1 MTQPP
6 AARQR
11 RPAVSTKN
19 LLWLV
24 PLVLAIIA
32 VSAILALP
40 GFVSSGYHR
49 ATIEALASSLTG
61 RTVHIKGKLSLALLP
76 HPQFIAGDITITSPN
91 NETITASSLTL
102 DIAPIPLL
110 HGQISA
116 RAITLQSPH
125 IALPWPLPNGAAAIA
140 PPPWLTALHAQINN
154 GQISLGAATFT
165 HVSADIFTG
174 GQGTFSVS
182 GSGELAG
189 APVTLSL
196 SFGAIS
202 AVGST
207 PLTLDIQTNNA
218 ADLRAHVTGTFDAAS
233 TLSGKA
239 SFSAA
244 PVSWLDPAL
253 SQPLS
258 GTAAITAEPRQILL
272 SSLQIRQGR
281 ATLSGTATLSLPQP
295 DLSLV
300 LTGTNLTLPPSIPH
314 LPSGFAGLPIHLT
327 LYATGTRIATH
338 PAFSLTNL
346 QTSLD
351 FNDSGTRISSL
362 TASLAD
368 AALSLSGTLD
378 PAGDLQAQAEF
389 NSTALNSV
397 IGGPGPVLPAGWSQ
411 ASLKCNLTGTADHLS
426 FDQISGSLG
435 PARVSGSAVLTARSR
450 LSGQLHFDQLDLTPF
465 IALAL
470 HPPSAF
476 AANRYT
482 GDFEI
487 TADRASL
494 GQIPLTHLLAD
505 GSLGSHLIVRRLSA
519 SAYGGIAAGSFTL
532 TAPAPAG
539 SSAPT
544 AQITSARAILALPSA
559 APLDAL
565 LPPAW
570 RAPAALTKAPLA
582 LSFLA
587 AGPAD
592 ALATSAVLT
601 LGDVSIT
608 ASPMIDLLNQS
619 SAGAFTLRH
628 PDAIAAFKAFG
639 LNAGLAWP
647 GAGSIALRANLLLS
661 PTQMGF
667 SDFVLSMGDLTANGR
682 LTYGTNHSLNGQIDA
697 DTLALPPVPADFAPL
712 WAYLD
717 TLQGKIGISAN
728 RMLVAGNPLFGP
740 VAGNIT
746 LSPGKFDLDVSR
758 AQLANGNLTGAFS
771 ATLPVVTVAPVVPD
785 APDAPVAPVAGKPG
799 PALAPAIS
807 AKFTLTGADAAAL
820 NLNYAFPITLS
831 SGTLNAAIDLTAS
844 GYAPPVWLAT
854 LSGNASLAASAGSL
868 NGFNLPGLITALK
881 APKGR
886 ASQLRTASL
895 TGATPFD
902 HVSLSSSLN
911 NGVATLTSADLQS
924 QSGKATASGNID
936 LPDCGVT
943 LTLTL
948 QPAVPVPPKLTLT
961 LDGSWQA
968 PRKIAAIKSG
978 LSWRPATKH

>member
-1 MTQPP
+1 
-6 AARQR
+6 
-11 RPAVSTKN
+11 
-19 LLWLV
+19 
-24 PLVLAIIA
+24 
-32 VSAILALP
+32 
-40 GFVSSGYHR
+40 
-49 ATIEALASSLTG
+49 LTG

-110 HGQISA
+110 RGQISA

-154 GQISLGAATFT
+154 GQISLGAANFT

-174 GQGTFSVS
+174 GQGTFSIS
-182 GSGELAG
+182 GTGELAG

-196 SFGAIS
+196 SFGALS

-244 PVSWLDPAL
+244 PVSWLNPAL

-258 GTAAITAEPRQILL
+258 GTAAITADPRQILL
-272 SSLQIRQGR
+272 SSLQIRQNR
-281 ATLSGTATLSLPQP
+281 ATLSGTATLGLPQP
-295 DLSLV
+295 ELSLV
-300 LTGTNLTLPPSIPH
+300 LTGTNLTLPPSIPQ
-314 LPSGFAGLPIHLT
+314 LPAGFGGLPVHLT

-338 PAFSLTNL
+338 PAFSLANL

-351 FNDSGTRISSL
+351 FTDAGTRISNLS
-362 TASLAD
+362 ASLPD
-368 AALSLSGTLD
+368 AAVSLSGTLD
-378 PAGDLQAQAEF
+378 PVGAIQAQAEF
-389 NSTALNSV
+389 NSNALNSL
-397 IGGPGPVLPAGWSQ
+397 IGGASPVLPAGWSQ
-411 ASLKCNLTGTADHLS
+411 ASLKCKLTGTADQLS
-426 FDQISGSLG
+426 FDQISGSFG
-435 PARVSGSAVLTARSR
+435 PARVTGSAVLAARSR
-450 LSGQLHFDQLDLTPF
+450 LSGQLHFDQLDLAPF
-465 IALAL
+465 SALAL
-470 HPPSAF
+470 HPPGVF
-476 AANRYT
+476 AANQYT

-487 TADRASL
+487 TADRASF

-505 GSLGSHLIVRRLSA
+505 ASLGGHLIVRRLSA

-532 TAPAPAG
+532 TAPTPAG
-539 SSAPT
+539 SPSQT
-544 AQITSARAILALPSA
+544 AQITSARAILSLPSA
-559 APLDAL
+559 APIAAL

-570 RAPAALTKAPLA
+570 RPPAALTKAPLS

-587 AGPAD
+587 AGPAN

-601 LGDVSIT
+601 LGEVSIT
-608 ASPMIDLLNQS
+608 ASPVINLLNQS
-619 SAGAFTLRH
+619 AAGALTLRH

-647 GAGSIALRANLLLS
+647 GAGSIALRANMLLS

-667 SDFVLSMGDLTANGR
+667 SDFVLSMGDLTANGT
-682 LTYGTNHSLNGQIDA
+682 LMYGTNHHLNGEIDA
-697 DTLALPPVPADFAPL
+697 DTLALPPLPADFTPL

-717 TLQGKIGISAN
+717 NIQGKIGISAN
-728 RMLVAGNPLFGP
+728 RTLLAGIPVLGP
-740 VAGNIT
+740 AAGNIT

-771 ATLPVVTVAPVVPD
+771 ATLPAP
-785 APDAPVAPVAGKPG
+785 AAPVAGKPA
-799 PALAPAIS
+799 PALPPAIS
-807 AKFTLTGADAAAL
+807 AKFTLTGADADAAAL
-820 NLNYAFPITLS
+820 TLPYAFPITLS
-831 SGTLNAAIDLTAS
+831 GGTINAAIDLNAS

-854 LSGNASLAASAGSL
+854 LTGNASLAASAGSL

-902 HVSLSSSLN
+902 HLNLTSSLDS
-911 NGVATLTSADLQS
+911 GIATLTSADLQS
-924 QSGKATASGNID
+924 QSGSATASGNID
-936 LPDCGVT
+936 LPDRGVT

-948 QPAVPVPPKLTLT
+948 QPAVPAPPKLTLN
-961 LDGSWQA
+961 LDGGWHA
-968 PRKIAAIKSG
+968 PRKIAAIKSA
-978 LSWRPATKH
+978 LSWHPATKH